1 MERLRDLYLLG
12 RRDFVK
18 MLSVLGGMVFAPQ
31 ILRRRKRRIRP
42 DRLGKPGSPLEP
54 VIQRAGVVGSW
65 PSYAGGY

>member
-1 MERLRDLYLLG
+1 M
-12 RRDFVK
+12 K
-18 MLSVLGGMVFAPQ
+18 MLGVIGGMVFAPQ

-54 VIQRAGVVGSW
+54 AIQRVGSGGSW